1 MHIYD
6 TQTCIKVKHSYT
18 QINKIFLKEF
28 IIFLDLHL
36 LYDTKAHENMW
47 QLMVFKDLI
56 VQIRERGELLKSE
69 KYVELNLILI
79 SWQILIS

>member
-1 MHIYD
+1 MHVCD
-6 TQTCIKVKHSYT
+6 TQTYIKVKHSYT

-36 LYDTKAHENMW
+36 LYDTKAHEIIW
-47 QLMVFKDLI
+47 QLNVFKDLI

-79 SWQILIS
+79 SWQTLIS